1 MLLPAVVAW
10 LKAPNKICYK
20 DQLFSGI
27 WSRRRVR
34 LELSVSVILPY
45 QVYKYREHIFFL
57 QQKFKQDGS
66 SPQPSSPMFDT
77 PSSSHGNSLSRL
89 YGSTATQYINEML
102 LQGAAHSKF
111 PTGVLPE
118 GKRPGPG
125 KQGDGGKQWQY
136 QQVRI
141 KPYLS
146 HPRSQGP
153 LSLRR
158 TSRGDPGNE
167 VLVELSY
174 VTAQRVVRWLS
185 LIWPL
190 HLHLYLFR
198 SQWPLGRHG
207 HSNPLPPFDFV
218 FSFPYSVAKLQPCPT
233 LLLSAP
239 SSSSL
244 HCSL

>member
-1 MLLPAVVAW
+1 M
-10 LKAPNKICYK
+10 
-20 DQLFSGI
+20 
-27 WSRRRVR
+27 R
-34 LELSVSVILPY
+34 Y

-77 PSSSHGNSLSRL
+77 QSSSHGNSLSRL

-102 LQGAAHSKF
+102 LQGAAHPKF

-141 KPYLS
+141 IPYLS
-146 HPRSQGP
+146 HPRSQYP
-153 LSLRR
+153 HSLRG

-167 VLVELSY
+167 VLVELPY
-174 VTAQRVVRWLS
+174 VTTQLVVRWLS
-185 LIWPL
+185 VI
-190 HLHLYLFR
+190 
-198 SQWPLGRHG
+198 
-207 HSNPLPPFDFV
+207 
-218 FSFPYSVAKLQPCPT
+218 
-233 LLLSAP
+233 
-239 SSSSL
+239 
-244 HCSL
+244 